1 MKNNYITQGMKKE
14 RKENNYN
21 MTSEQTKSLT
31 LVRGL
36 WIPAH
41 SRYDVSSNINGFSS
55 LGYGRVGSW

>member
-1 MKNNYITQGMKKE
+1 MKKE

-21 MTSEQTKSLT
+21 MTSEQNKSLT